1 MRVLPGAVERFTDEM
16 VCRKLKEVEAKP
28 LQIFPKWI
36 HEANVESIDLAVFS
50 VKVLRKD
57 GSEVGKNELSAGDT

>member
-1 MRVLPGAVERFTDEM
+1 M

-36 HEANVESIDLAVFS
+36 HEANVESIDLAAFAF
-50 VKVLRKD
+50 KVLRKD
-57 GSEVGKNELSAGDT
+57 GSEVGKNDLSAGDT